1 MYRIV
6 KHSFVHTDCVSRL
19 LYYIST
25 IVSISVGETVV
36 AGRSQALDPV
46 SGRIVVFSEDSVRV
60 RVVKLTGVNIFIA
73 QKFLVEGSEVSVRA
87 QGYEDDFLFYFAD
100 PFEGLTFHWWVTNS
114 DAVQV
119 RSVYASSGVLLEEE
133 RMFVGRIVAKS
144 VGASTLHLRVEC
156 RPGLCK
162 PEG

>member
-1 MYRIV
+1 MVVEISYN
-6 KHSFVHTDCVSRL
+6 
-19 LYYIST
+19 ST
-25 IVSISVGETVV
+25 IIFLSVGETVV

-119 RSVYASSGVLLEEE
+119 RSVYSSSGVSLEEE